1 MDFLSVSKEWDPL
14 DSLYISGGVLSGVQ
28 LNFKERRG
36 GRGCWSIF
44 QFRRGGAPLGSLPL
58 SVWDGVPL
66 EFLSIEKGG
75 RVLWISFQ
83 FRRGEEEFRCS
94 SFQFQGE
101 GPLDFL
107 SSGSPPFSFE
117 IERKSRVLSRGTP
130 FPL

>member
-28 LNFKERRG
+28 LNLKERRG

-66 EFLSIEKGG
+66 EFLSIEKG
-75 RVLWISFQ
+75 
-83 FRRGEEEFRCS
+83 
-94 SFQFQGE
+94 E

-107 SSGSPPFSFE
+107 SISKGGGGIPLQFLSISRGGSSGFPVK
-117 IERKSRVLSRGTP
+117 RKS
-130 FPL
+130 PLLL